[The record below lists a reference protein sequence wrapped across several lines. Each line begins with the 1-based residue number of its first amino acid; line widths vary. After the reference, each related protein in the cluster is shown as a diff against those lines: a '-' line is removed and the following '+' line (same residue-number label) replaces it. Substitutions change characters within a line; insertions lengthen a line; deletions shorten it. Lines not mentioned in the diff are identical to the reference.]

1 LGFESN
7 GMKMIQ
13 FSEQVYPMPDSLSD
27 TRLFD
32 TLASLNKIGAA
43 MNHIAPG
50 DALSVA
56 TTLNLIVE
64 GAVRVVPGASS
75 VIYTYDKTRAD
86 FDHASRV
93 SAAKDDYAAGDE
105 PRPNGLG
112 VRAIRQRRR
121 VLSYEEK
128 DIDIH
133 PVRAQAGARA
143 MCCFPLIVAEE
154 PVGALYVYLPDDR
167 PFSQL
172 ELLMLDNFVNLAA
185 MAIYHAHNLEKMQRD
200 LTRKD
205 DELVR
210 LRRAGLLI
218 SSRSRLEDTLKSILQ
233 MALEVTG
240 ARYGI
245 FRLLD
250 RSGQFLNTGA
260 LAGDHLAHPQVE
272 ALPVDANSVMSMVA
286 RSRQSIRIADLD
298 AEPWARIYYPLDAAM
313 RMRSELAVPLIGATG
328 RLEGVLNL
336 ESPAVN
342 AFSEDDSRLLQAF
355 ATQAVIAIQEVRL
368 LDALQE
374 VARLLLTQSHE
385 SVLNRLAELACD
397 LLGASASVI
406 WRLDG
411 ESLVRESSSGGYQ
424 HSERIPLTASLAGQ
438 AVLSRSAVTTANVRS
453 DPRFHRADL
462 AHSQDWSRAL
472 VVPLLSGE
480 IQQPLGAFSVYSAS
494 ATTGHFAVSEW
505 DKKVLVILADYVV
518 LAFQNAARQEALLAA
533 QEQRAVAETFAAVGD
548 VASNLLHQLNN
559 KVGTIPVRIQ
569 GIEDK
574 CQDALIASPYLTH
587 NLAEI
592 ERCATDAMESV
603 RDSLSHLRPI
613 RLEPVRIAPRVM
625 DAINATNPP
634 PDIIVS
640 TDALD
645 DLPLVRAGGSTLAW
659 VFTNLL
665 ENAVDAMGGAGE
677 IHIRGAATPGW
688 VEVIVSDTGPGI
700 SPALHDHIFELNYSG
715 RGTSKPGKLGFG
727 LWWVKTLMTRL
738 GGSVSVESDGVSGTT
753 FHLLLPQA
761 AEKGQG

>member
-1 LGFESN
+1 
-7 GMKMIQ
+7 MA
-13 FSEQVYPMPDSLSD
+13 DSLSD
-27 TRLFD
+27 FRLFD

-56 TTLNLIVE
+56 TTLNLIVD
-64 GAVRVVPGASS
+64 GATRVVPGASA
-75 VIYTYDKTRAD
+75 VIYTYDKARAD

-93 SAAKDDYAAGDE
+93 SAAEGDQASGDE

-112 VRAIRQRRR
+112 MRAICQRRR

-128 DIDIH
+128 DIEIH
-133 PVRAQAGARA
+133 PVHARAGARA

-154 PVGALYVYLPDDR
+154 PVGVLYVYLPDER
-167 PFSQL
+167 LFNQL

-200 LTRKD
+200 LARKD

-233 MALEVTG
+233 MALEVTS
-240 ARYGI
+240 AQYGI

-250 RSGQFLNTGA
+250 RSGQFLNTSA
-260 LAGDHLAHPQVE
+260 LAGEHLAHPQVE
-272 ALPVDANSVMSMVA
+272 ALPVEANSVMSMVA
-286 RSRQSIRIADLD
+286 RSRQPVRIADLD
-298 AEPWARIYYPLDAAM
+298 SEPWAQIYYPLDVAM

-336 ESPAVN
+336 ESPVVN
-342 AFSEDDSRLLQAF
+342 AFSDDDSHLLQAF

-374 VARLLLTQSHE
+374 VARLLLTQPYE
-385 SVLNRLAELACD
+385 NVLKRLAELACD

-406 WRLDG
+406 WRLDDG
-411 ESLVRESSSGGYQ
+411 SLVLENSSGGYE
-424 HSERIPLTASLAGQ
+424 HGGRVPLETSLAGQ
-438 AVLSRSAVTTANVRS
+438 AVLTRSAVTTDDVRS
-453 DPRFHRADL
+453 DPRFHRLDL
-462 AHSQDWSRAL
+462 AQSQDWARAL
-472 VVPLLSGE
+472 VVPLLSGDAE
-480 IQQPLGAFSVYSAS
+480 QPLGAFSVYSAS
-494 ATTGHFAVSEW
+494 TGSGHFAESEW

-548 VASNLLHQLNN
+548 IASNLLHQLNN

-569 GIEDK
+569 GIQDK
-574 CQDALIASPYLTH
+574 CQDALTASPYLVR

-613 RLEPVRIAPRVM
+613 RLETVRIAPCVLE
-625 DAINATNPP
+625 AVNSTKLPP
-634 PDIIVS
+634 GIKVS
-640 TDALD
+640 TEALD
-645 DLPLVRAGGSTLAW
+645 DLPFVMAGGSTLAW

-665 ENAVDAMGGAGE
+665 ENSIDALGGAGE
-677 IHIRGAATPGW
+677 IHIRGAVSPGW
-688 VEVIVSDTGPGI
+688 VEVTVSDTGPGI
-700 SPALHDHIFELNYSG
+700 PPKLHDHIFELSFSG
-715 RGTSKPGKLGFG
+715 RGASRPGKLGFG

-738 GGSVSVESDGVSGTT
+738 GGTVSVESDGLSGTT
-753 FHLLLPQA
+753 FRLRLPQA
-761 AEKGQG
+761 TELGGI